1 MQKVENKKF
10 VSIDYTGTLT
20 NGEVFDTSYGRQ
32 PLEIQMGA
40 GQLIRGFENALHGMT
55 VNEKKTFT
63 LAPEEAYG
71 HRDESLTQKF
81 SRADVPPEM
90 DPQVG
95 ETVGLCAAD
104 GQEVPAVIT
113 AVDDQHVT
121 VDLNHPMAGKTLT
134 FEIEIKSISDTPTQH
149 SAGCG
154 SGCDCSSGCC
164 S

>member
-1 MQKVENKKF
+1 MKTVENNMF
-10 VSIDYTGTLT
+10 VSLDYTGTLS
-20 NGEVFDTSYGRQ
+20 NGEVFDTSRGRQ

-40 GQLIRGFENALHGMT
+40 GQLIRGFEDALHGMA

-63 LAPEEAYG
+63 LEPEEAYG

-81 SRADVPPEM
+81 PMADVPPEM

-95 ETVGLCAAD
+95 QTVGLSTAD
-104 GQEVPAVIT
+104 GQEIPAMIVS
-113 AVDDQHVT
+113 VDDQYVT

-134 FEIEIKSISDTPTQH
+134 FDIEIKGISDTPTQF

-154 SGCDCSSGCC
+154 SGCDCSSGRC

>member
-1 MQKVENKKF
+1 MKVENNKF
-10 VSIDYTGTLT
+10 VSIDYTGTLP

-40 GQLIRGFENALHGMT
+40 GQLIRGFENALLGMT

-81 SRADVPPEM
+81 PKADVPPEM
-90 DPQVG
+90 NPQVG
-95 ETVGLCAAD
+95 DTVGLSTAD
-104 GQEVPAVIT
+104 GQQIPAVIS

-134 FEIEIKSISDTPTQH
+134 FAIEIKGISDTPTQH

-154 SGCDCSSGCC
+154 GGCDCSSGSCH
-164 S
+164 

>member
-1 MQKVENKKF
+1 MKVENNLF
-10 VSIDYTGTLT
+10 VSLDYTGTLPD
-20 NGEVFDTSYGRQ
+20 GEVFDTSHGRQ
-32 PLEIQMGA
+32 PLEIKMGA
-40 GQLIRGFENALHGMT
+40 GQLIRGFENALLGMA

-71 HRDESLTQKF
+71 HRDETLTQKF
-81 SRADVPPEM
+81 PASSVPPEM

-95 ETVGLCAAD
+95 QTVGLSTAD
-104 GQEVPAVIT
+104 GQQIPAVIT

-134 FEIEIKSISDTPTQH
+134 FAIEIKSISNTPTQC
-149 SAGCG
+149 SDGCG
-154 SGCDCSSGCC
+154 SGCNCSSGCC